1 MWGWP
6 VAGPA
11 VIGSST
17 GQLSV
22 LQRGERGIALL
33 IVISVLTIVGITG
46 VAFAFSMYL
55 ETQAARQY
63 EGVTGARYLAEA
75 GIAHA
80 RALLDE
86 DAQAS
91 YIDEA
96 REDWAQQLQGAEA
109 DVDGDGQ
116 AEARWWPLAD
126 AAGEPAGRYGVR
138 IDDEGGKA
146 HLNVARASD
155 EALNLAA
162 ILSAAGLPEPEA
174 LAATLEQ
181 YRYGADGQPGAAAI
195 DDDSDGVIDHVAE
208 YQPLAL
214 RGDDRRF
221 ESLEELVRVA
231 NLTLAQ
237 VKALSRFATVYSWD
251 VNASMTG
258 QPRLNVN
265 TATVDELLP
274 LLLAA
279 GVEDPWQLAV
289 NLADAVDPDYGLS
302 TVIKTAQTLAVTAT
316 GTVDQPGVWVLVSES
331 VPHYASQQAEGAPLR
346 WELTPPPGT
355 YQVRLLGQSG
365 QPVGDIT
372 VHGQFRPGALAGELM
387 GEMTFTGPVTVAVG
401 PCGQEDPPCAFRGL
415 ELVTAGAATGVPV
428 RGVEAVRINE
438 VMVNPSMAFAAAA
451 ADFHPHAWICAQ
463 DSSKCWITG
472 VGEDTVTWALPS
484 ENSLPAGP
492 YYVRIFGEA
501 GFDAVCVRGECEP
514 LANGQ
519 RHSTSLTVAGGEVE
533 ITLRRSTAEKT
544 YYLAQVELS
553 LQPDAQYVELM
564 NLTDQPIDVRGWVLA
579 TPLQSARL
587 PEDQPVTIAPHGLL
601 VAAVDLNDT
610 QPGLADNGI
619 SARAAWSIPNGVSGV
634 SLVFSGGGLSPDS
647 PWLPSDAAGTVTL
660 LARDGATVVD
670 QVEYPSPAPATSVF
684 RSLEKGDPTVVQDD
698 DHDGFDEAWHLSS
711 ITLAPGYTPGQ
722 ANNND
727 GLKESQGDYEPPLVH
742 DPAAEITLRNQ
753 ALTGVGELVGIPS
766 GQAWTPLSS
775 LDIAQLVDRFTVAG
789 QRLEA
794 ETAWAGELQA
804 EGAWLPRQEGY
815 YEHADPQRNDVV
827 GRWQWASLLDGRY
840 RFSLYSCA
848 GCRDEQ
854 LALRWQRADNTWTA
868 WASPPATDAQ
878 GRIFVG
884 ELVIGALGSEAS
896 AAFPDATAS
905 GTLALELRCL
915 SPSGVCRFDHVQLDP
930 RLVQVGLVNVNTAPR
945 EVLRALP
952 GATDALVDRLVAGRP
967 YGDQE
972 ERARGIGDLLVTD
985 VLGVEEAD
993 RLAAFR
999 LLADWLT
1006 VRSQVFHLLSLG
1018 QAAGVD
1024 GAPGAAAQRI
1034 QAIIER

>member
-1 MWGWP
+1 MP
-6 VAGPA
+6 CEFRA
-11 VIGSST
+11 
-17 GQLSV
+17 
-22 LQRGERGIALL
+22 RRERGIALL
-33 IVISVLTIVGITG
+33 IVISVLTVIGITG

-91 YIDEA
+91 YTDESGEA
-96 REDWAQQLQGAEA
+96 WTQQLQGTEA

-116 AEARWWPLAD
+116 AEARWWPVTD
-126 AAGEPAGRYGVR
+126 AAEQPAGRYGVR
-138 IDDEGGKA
+138 IEDESGKA
-146 HLNVARASD
+146 HLNVARAGED
-155 EALNLAA
+155 ALNLAA
-162 ILSAAGLPEPEA
+162 ILGAAGLPAPET

-195 DDDSDGVIDHVAE
+195 DDDSDGVIDNVAE
-208 YQPLAL
+208 YHPLAL

-221 ESLEELVRVA
+221 ESLEELARVA
-231 NLTLAQ
+231 DLTLAQ

-251 VNASMTG
+251 VNTSVTG

-279 GVEDPWQLAV
+279 GVEDPWRLAV
-289 NLADAVDPDYGLS
+289 NLADAADPDYDLS
-302 TVIKTAQTLAVTAT
+302 TVIKSAQMLAVTAT
-316 GTVDQPGVWVLVSES
+316 GSVEAPGVWVLGDEP
-331 VPHYASQQAEGAPLR
+331 VPHYASQHAEGAPLR
-346 WELTPPPGT
+346 WAVTPPPGT
-355 YQVRLLGQSG
+355 YRVRLLGLTG

-372 VHGQFRPGALAGELM
+372 VAGEFRPSAQHGELL
-387 GEMTFTGPVTVAVG
+387 GELTFTEAITVTVG
-401 PCGQEDPPCAFRGL
+401 PCGQENPPCAFRGL
-415 ELVTAGAATGVPV
+415 ELVTEGAATGVPV

-438 VMVNPSMAFAAAA
+438 VMVNPTMTFAAAEG
-451 ADFHPHAWICAQ
+451 DFHPNTWICAQ
-463 DSSKCWITG
+463 DGSKCWVTG
-472 VGEDTVTWALPS
+472 VGEDTVTWTLPS
-484 ENSLPAGP
+484 EYSLPAGP

-519 RHSTSLTVAGGEVE
+519 RHSTSLTISGGEVE

-564 NLTDQPIDVRGWVLA
+564 NLTDQPLDVRGWVLA
-579 TPLQSARL
+579 SPLQSARL
-587 PEDQPVTIAPHGLL
+587 PDTQAVTIAPHGWL
-601 VAAVDLNDT
+601 VAAVDLDDT
-610 QPGLADNGI
+610 QPGLAGNGI
-619 SARAAWSIPNGVSGV
+619 SARAAWAIPNGVTGV

-660 LARDGATVVD
+660 LARDGVTVVD
-670 QVEYPSPAPATSVF
+670 QVEYPAPAPATTVF

-698 DHDGFDEAWHLSS
+698 DADGFDEAWYASS
-711 ITLAPGYTPGQ
+711 TTLAPGYTPGVG
-722 ANNND
+722 NNND
-727 GLKESQGDYEPPLVH
+727 GLKESQGEYEPPLVH
-742 DPAAEITLRNQ
+742 DPAAEITLRNR
-753 ALTGVGELVGIPS
+753 ALSGVGELVGIPS
-766 GQAWTPLSS
+766 GQAWTPLATR
-775 LDIAQLVDRFTVAG
+775 DVAQLVDRFTVAG

-804 EGAWLPRQEGY
+804 EGAWLPRQEGH
-815 YEHADPQRNDVV
+815 YEHTDPQRNDVV

-854 LALRWQRADNTWTA
+854 LALRWQRADATWTP
-868 WASPPATDAQ
+868 WAYPPATDAQ
-878 GRIFVG
+878 GRVFVG
-884 ELVIGALGSEAS
+884 ELVIGALGSEAA
-896 AAFPDATAS
+896 AAFPDATAP

-915 SPSGVCRFDHVQLDP
+915 TPSGICRVDYVQLDP
-930 RLVQVGLVNVNTAPR
+930 RLVQVGLVNVNTASR
-945 EVLRALP
+945 EVLLALP
-952 GATDALVDRLVAGRP
+952 GATEALVSRLIAGRP

-972 ERARGIGDLLVTD
+972 ERARGIGDLLVSD

-993 RLAAFR
+993 RLVVFR
-999 LLADWLT
+999 RLADWLT
-1006 VRSQVFHLLSLG
+1006 TRSQVFQILSLG
-1018 QAAGVD
+1018 QAAGAD
-1024 GAPGAAAQRI
+1024 GTPGLAAQRI
-1034 QAIIER
+1034 QAIVER